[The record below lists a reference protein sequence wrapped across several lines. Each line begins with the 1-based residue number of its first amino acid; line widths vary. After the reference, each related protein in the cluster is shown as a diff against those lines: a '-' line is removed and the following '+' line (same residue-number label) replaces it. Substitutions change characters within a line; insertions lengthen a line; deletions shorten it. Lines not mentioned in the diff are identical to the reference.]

1 MHKLIKLILL
11 TLFFCFQ
18 VKAQQADFAR
28 ARALFLEENYS
39 AAQSLFQQ
47 IIVDGKT
54 NELANYYNA
63 KCSKELFALDAVFLY
78 EKFVISFPY
87 SSLIQ
92 QVNKDLALY
101 YYNNLDYYKSIN
113 YFLQFKNLEH
123 YTDLIFKLAYANFRI
138 DSLDDAQYYFSKLIN
153 TNSKYATTAQYY
165 SAYIAYQ
172 NGLYE
177 TALNGFNNL
186 IDDEQFRIIIP
197 YYIAQIYF
205 FQQRYEQLIGFV
217 SPLLETVIPTRKL
230 EVNRLLAEAY
240 YRTEDFE
247 KAIIHFSAYVEQF
260 DQVKPIVNF
269 LLGQSYF
276 KVGEFENAINYLE
289 KVSGS
294 ADSISQHAAYCLGA
308 SYLKVKQFNYALQA
322 FKKSA
327 SYSYDKV
334 LQEEA
339 FYNYAKLSYQ
349 LDLPF
354 DNTLLVLKTYLE
366 KYDNAIHKKEIETL
380 MVQVFQSS
388 SKYNEAFDALL
399 AIHLPDQQQQKSL
412 QQLAF
417 FLGVKE
423 YNAAA
428 YKKALTY
435 FQLATQYPIDDE
447 IAYVTVFWLAD
458 CYYQLND
465 FARSAD
471 LYTNLPINNTINFEF
486 YHELKQYHLAYAYF
500 KQAEYK
506 RANTYFRK
514 YEKLATDS
522 MHLNDTY
529 LRIADCFFMNQEYSL
544 SEKYYNKAIAYSL
557 FDGDYAIYK
566 RSVALGLSGKNNT
579 KVKLLKQLTSDFST
593 SIYYDNAL
601 YDLARYYKNTSKNDL
616 ALSHYEKLLAETKDE
631 QFIADAHLSKGMI
644 YFNSGKVDQAII
656 SFLFVVNNFQ
666 QTIYFKEALSGLQ
679 AAYVSLAK
687 VDEYLA
693 IVNGLP
699 EISISRAEQDS
710 LTYNTAFMKFSEGD
724 YEVANTTFNQYL
736 EKFENGIF
744 KIDAVYYNAI
754 SCVKVGDTTN
764 AVLMYTELIE
774 VSNAEYQQ
782 SALSFLARKY
792 YAVDDYD
799 NSNIYYQNL
808 EKVAA
813 NNSLK
818 REAVIRLMYGNETLS
833 PELAYSYAQQVINLD
848 KTDDWLMSKAKIIIA
863 RHEFSSGN
871 YAKSKTTFEK
881 VVELSD
887 YDEGAEAKYYLAY
900 LTYLDD
906 SLDLAEKMIFELAEG
921 YTSDYFI
928 AKAFIL
934 LADIYVVQENDFQA
948 KATLE
953 SIIENYDGEE
963 LVNLARK
970 NWELILERETLS
982 IAIKEQ
988 QLLVVRHQSYI
999 EISEEEIDYDLV
1011 EFLIEK
1017 VIDEDYKV
1025 LAPDTLIAPKTDSL
1039 EIINEYIEKD
1049 EIE

>member
-18 VKAQQADFAR
+18 VKAQHADFAR

-294 ADSISQHAAYCLGA
+294 ADSISQHATYCLGA
-308 SYLKVKQFNYALQA
+308 SYLKVQQFNYALQA

-388 SKYNEAFDALL
+388 SKYDEAFDALSV
-399 AIHLPDQQQQKSL
+399 IHLPDQQQQKSL

-423 YNAAA
+423 YNAAD
-428 YKKALTY
+428 YREALTY
-435 FQLATQYPIDDE
+435 FQLATQYPIGDK

-465 FARSAD
+465 FARSAE
-471 LYTNLPINNTINFEF
+471 LYTNLSVNNTANFEF
-486 YHELKQYHLAYAYF
+486 YNELKHYYLAYAYF
-500 KQAEYK
+500 KLGEYK

-514 YEKLATDS
+514 YEKLVPDS

-529 LRIADCFFMNQEYSL
+529 LRIADCFFMSQEYSL
-544 SEKYYNKAIAYSL
+544 SEKYYDKAIAYSL
-557 FDGDYAIYK
+557 FDEDYAIYK
-566 RSVALGLSGKNNT
+566 RSVALGLVGKNNS
-579 KVKLLKQLTSDFST
+579 KVKLLKQLASDFIN

-616 ALSHYEKLLAETKDE
+616 AISYYEKLLTETKDE

-644 YFNSGKVDQAII
+644 YFNSGKVDQAIV

-679 AAYVSLAK
+679 VAYVSLAK
-687 VDEYLA
+687 VDEYLD
-693 IVNGLP
+693 IVNSLP

-724 YEVANTTFNQYL
+724 YTLANITFNKYL

-754 SCVKVGDTTN
+754 SCVKVSDTIN
-764 AVLMYTELIE
+764 AVLMYAKLIG
-774 VSNAEYQQ
+774 VSNTEYQQ
-782 SALSFLARKY
+782 SALTFLARKY
-792 YAVDDYD
+792 YADDDCD
-799 NSNIYYQNL
+799 NSNIYYQTL

-818 REAVIRLMYGNETLS
+818 REAVIRLMHCNEKLN
-833 PELAYSYAQQVINLD
+833 PDLAYSYAQQVVNLD
-848 KTDDWLMSKAKIIIA
+848 KTDDWLISKAKIIIA
-863 RHEFSSGN
+863 RHEFFDGN

-881 VVELSD
+881 VVGLSD

-906 SLDLAEKMIFELAEG
+906 SLALAEKMIFELAEN

-934 LADIYVVQENDFQA
+934 LADIYVLQENDFQA

-953 SIIENYDGEE
+953 SVIENHDGEE

-982 IAIKEQ
+982 NVIKEDPP
-988 QLLVVRHQSYI
+988 SYI
-999 EISEEEIDYDLV
+999 EFAEEEIDYDLE
-1011 EFLIEK
+1011 EFLIEDI
-1017 VIDEDYKV
+1017 IDENYKV
-1025 LAPDTLIAPKTDSL
+1025 LAPNNLIVPKTDSL
-1039 EIINEYIEKD
+1039 DIINEYSEIYGIE
-1049 EIE
+1049 

>member
-1 MHKLIKLILL
+1 MHKIIKLLLL
-11 TLFFCFQ
+11 TLFFSVQ
-18 VKAQQADFAR
+18 LKAQYTNLVKAST
-28 ARALFLEENYS
+28 LFSEEKYS
-39 AAQSLFQQ
+39 AAQALFQQ
-47 IIVDGKT
+47 LIINDRT
-54 NELANYYNA
+54 NEQASYYNA
-63 KCSKELFALDAVFLY
+63 KCSKELFASDAIFLY
-78 EKFVISFPY
+78 EQFLMTFPY
-87 SSLIQ
+87 SLFIQ
-92 QVNKDLALY
+92 QVNEDLALL
-101 YYNNLDYYKSIN
+101 YYNDLDYPKAIK
-113 YFLQFKNLEH
+113 YFIQFNSLEQH
-123 YTDLIFKLAYANFRI
+123 PDLVFKLAYANFSI
-138 DSLDDAQYYFSKLIN
+138 DSLIDAQYYFSKLIN
-153 TNSKYATTAQYY
+153 TESKYAATAQYY

-177 TALNGFNNL
+177 TALSGFKHL
-186 IDDEQFRIIIP
+186 ITNKQFESIIP
-197 YYIAQIYF
+197 YYITQIYF
-205 FQQRYEQLIGFV
+205 FQQSYKQLIAFA
-217 SPLLETVIPTRKL
+217 SPLLEIVIPSRKA
-230 EVNRLLAEAY
+230 EVSRLLAEAY
-240 YRTEDFE
+240 YRTKDFE
-247 KAIIHFSAYVEQF
+247 NSIIHFTAYIEQV
-260 DQVKPIVNF
+260 DQVNPIINF

-276 KVGEFENAINYLE
+276 KVDEFDNAINYLE
-289 KVSGS
+289 KVNSS
-294 ADSISQHAAYCLGA
+294 VDSINQHATYCLGA

-334 LQEEA
+334 IQEEA

-366 KYDNAIHKKEIETL
+366 KYDNTIHKKEIEIL
-380 MVQVFQSS
+380 MLQVFQIS
-388 SKYNEAFDALL
+388 SKYDEAFDVLS

-423 YNAAA
+423 YNTAA
-428 YKKALTY
+428 YRKALTY
-435 FQLATQYPIDDE
+435 FQLATQYPIDDK
-447 IAYVTVFWLAD
+447 IAYVTSFWLAD

-465 FARSAD
+465 FARSVE
-471 LYTNLPINNTINFEF
+471 LYTNLPVNNSANFGF
-486 YHELKQYHLAYAYF
+486 YHELKQYYLAYAYF
-500 KQAEYK
+500 MQAEYK
-506 RANTYFRK
+506 RANIYFRK

-529 LRIADCFFMNQEYSL
+529 LRIADCFFMNQKYSL
-544 SEKYYNKAIAYSL
+544 SEKYYDKAIAFSL

-566 RSVALGLSGKNNT
+566 RSVALGLMGKNNT
-579 KVKLLKQLTSDFST
+579 KLTLLKQLTSDCLT

-616 ALSHYEKLLAETKDE
+616 ALSYYEKLLDETKDE

-724 YEVANTTFNQYL
+724 YPVANTTFNQYL

-744 KIDAVYYNAI
+744 KIDAAYYNAI

-764 AVLMYTELIE
+764 AVLMYSKLIGA
-774 VSNAEYQQ
+774 SNAEYQQ

-792 YAVDDYD
+792 YAEDDYA
-799 NSNIYYQNL
+799 NSNIYYQTL
-808 EKVAA
+808 EKVAS

-818 REAVIRLMYGNETLS
+818 REVVIRLMYGNERLKTG
-833 PELAYSYAQQVINLD
+833 LAYNYAQQVIKLD

-863 RHEFSSGN
+863 RDEFSAGN

-906 SLDLAEKMIFELAEG
+906 SLALSEKMIFELAES

-934 LADIYVVQENDFQA
+934 LADIYVVQKNDFQA

-953 SIIENYDGEE
+953 SIIENHDGEE

-970 NWELILERETLS
+970 NWELIVERENLKN
-982 IAIKEQ
+982 AIKEQ
-988 QLLVVRHQSYI
+988 PQSYI
-999 EISEEEIDYDLV
+999 EISEEEIDYDLE
-1011 EFLIEK
+1011 EFLIEE

-1025 LAPDTLIAPKTDSL
+1025 VAPDTLMAPKTDSL
-1039 EIINEYIEKD
+1039 EIINGYIETD